1 MINIKYA
8 ILLFTILLNFVI
20 KAQLKITVK
29 DKYGNPIPEV
39 TVYSDKPYFK
49 SETDQNG
56 IIEIPAIEF
65 EQIVFYKLD
74 FKTQKISSKDFKN
87 NAFLITLN
95 PSVLEIGEMVV
106 SATKWNQSSSELSS
120 KITTIKAKDI
130 ALQNP
135 QTAADL
141 LANSGEVF
149 IQKSQQGGGSPMIR
163 GFATN
168 RLLYV
173 VDGVRMN
180 SAIFRA
186 GNIQNVISI
195 DALAIE
201 SAEVLFGPGSVI
213 YGSDA
218 IGGVM
223 NFRTLNPKFSK
234 TGKPLTKANALMR
247 YSSANNEKTGHF
259 DVMVGWKK
267 WAILTSVSAN
277 DFSDLR
283 MGSHGPD
290 EYLRTFYVQR
300 QDSIDR
306 VVMNSNPL
314 IQNPTAYSQVNLMQ
328 KVSYTPNKNWQI
340 DYGFHYSES
349 SEYARYD
356 RLIELTSSGL
366 PRSAVWNYGPQK
378 WMMNNLTINHH
389 KENKIYNEMSI
400 RLAQQ
405 YFEESR
411 IDRNFS
417 GGNKNRLRTQ
427 LEKVDAYSINVD
439 FEKAIKNHKLYY
451 GIEGVFNK
459 VGSFGT
465 AINIAT
471 GDSIPV
477 ADRYPASTWLSY
489 GAYFTYQ
496 ANISKLISFQAGVRY
511 NQFQLQSDFT
521 RILEFYPFDFS
532 EAKLNKGATTGS
544 AGIVIRPSEKL
555 KISLVGS
562 TGFRAPNVDDIG
574 KIFDFGPNEVVVP
587 NKDLSAEYAY
597 NGELSISKIFGEWL
611 KLDATGYYTYLD
623 NSMVRRAFQVNG
635 ADSILF
641 DDVQSKVYAIQNAA
655 FATVFGFHAGFEL
668 RLPSGFSLLSQY
680 NFQNGVEEMNDGND
694 SRSRH
699 AAPAFGVT
707 RLTYTN
713 EKVTLQLYAMY
724 SAGLNFDELNEEEKL
739 KPAIY
744 AIDENGNPY
753 SPAWYTLNLKTIF
766 KLTDNFSVSAGL
778 ENILD
783 KRYKTYSSGLVAPG
797 RNFVLSLKGSF

>member
-1 MINIKYA
+1 MKIIKYA
-8 ILLFTILLNFVI
+8 LLLFTLVVNLVGL
-20 KAQLKITVK
+20 AQQKITVK
-29 DKYGNPIPEV
+29 DKYGKPIQEA
-39 TVYSDKPYFK
+39 TVYSDRPYFK

-56 IIEIPAIEF
+56 IVELPTIEF
-65 EQIVFYKLD
+65 EQIVFYKMD
-74 FKTQKISSKDFKN
+74 FKTQKISSQGLKENEFV
-87 NAFLITLN
+87 ITLQ

-106 SATKWNQSSSELSS
+106 SATKWNQSSSDLSS

-141 LANSGEVF
+141 LSNSGEVF

-180 SAIFRA
+180 TAIFRS

-195 DALAIE
+195 DAFAIE

-234 TGKPLTKANALMR
+234 TDKPLTKANALMR
-247 YSSANNEKTGHF
+247 YSSANKEKTGHF

-306 VVMNSNPL
+306 VVTNPNPL
-314 IQNPTAYSQVNLMQ
+314 IQKPSAYSQVNLMQ
-328 KVSYTPNKNWQI
+328 KVSYTPNENWQI
-340 DYGFHYSES
+340 DYGFHYSET
-349 SEYARYD
+349 SEYSRYD
-356 RLIELTSSGL
+356 RLIELTGAGL

-389 KENKIYNEMSI
+389 KANKIYNEMSI

-427 LEKVDAYSINVD
+427 LEKVDAYSLNVD

-459 VGSFGT
+459 VGSFGS
-465 AINIAT
+465 AINSEN

-477 ADRYPASTWLSY
+477 ANRYPASTWFSY

-496 ANISKLISFQAGVRY
+496 ANISKLISVQAGVRY
-511 NQFQLQSDFT
+511 NQFQLNSDFT
-521 RILEFYPFDFS
+521 RILEFYPFDFT

-544 AGIVIRPSEKL
+544 VGIVFKPTEKM
-555 KISLVGS
+555 KISLTGS

-587 NKDLSAEYAY
+587 NKDLSAEFAY

-623 NSMVRRAFQVNG
+623 NAMVRRAFQVNG

-641 DDVQSKVYAIQNAA
+641 DGEQSKVYAIQNAT
-655 FATVFGFHAGFEL
+655 FATIFGFHAGFEM

-680 NFQNGVEEMNDGND
+680 NFQNGVEEMNDGVE

-724 SAGLNFDELNEEEKL
+724 SAGLNYDELNEEEKL
-739 KPAIY
+739 KPTIY

-753 SPAWYTLNLKTIF
+753 SPYWYTLNLKTMF

>member
-186 GNIQNVISI
+186 GNIQNIISI

-783 KRYKTYSSGLVAPG
+783 KRYKTYSSGLVAPS

>member
-1 MINIKYA
+1 
-8 ILLFTILLNFVI
+8 
-20 KAQLKITVK
+20 
-29 DKYGNPIPEV
+29 
-39 TVYSDKPYFK
+39 
-49 SETDQNG
+49 
-56 IIEIPAIEF
+56 
-65 EQIVFYKLD
+65 
-74 FKTQKISSKDFKN
+74 
-87 NAFLITLN
+87 
-95 PSVLEIGEMVV
+95 
-106 SATKWNQSSSELSS
+106 
-120 KITTIKAKDI
+120 
-130 ALQNP
+130 
-135 QTAADL
+135 
-141 LANSGEVF
+141 
-149 IQKSQQGGGSPMIR
+149 
-163 GFATN
+163 
-168 RLLYV
+168 
-173 VDGVRMN
+173 MN

-195 DALAIE
+195 DAFAIE

-223 NFRTLNPKFSK
+223 NFRTMSPKFSNSGK
-234 TGKPLTKANALMR
+234 TITKANALMR

-267 WAILTSVSAN
+267 WAIFTSVSAN

-283 MGSHGPD
+283 MGSHGPA

-300 QDSIDR
+300 QDSVDR
-306 VVMNSNPL
+306 IITNSNPL
-314 IQNPTAYSQVNLMQ
+314 IQKPTAYSQVNLMQ
-328 KVSYTPNKNWQI
+328 KVSFKPNENWQI
-340 DYGFHYSES
+340 DYGFHYSET
-349 SEYARYD
+349 SEYSRYD
-356 RLIELTSSGL
+356 RLIELTGSGL

-389 KENKIYNEMSI
+389 KANKFYNEMSI

-427 LEKVDAYSINVD
+427 LEKVDAYSLNVD

-477 ADRYPASTWLSY
+477 ADRYPASTWMSY

-496 ANISKLISFQAGVRY
+496 ANISKLISVQAGVRY
-511 NQFQLQSDFT
+511 NQFQLNSDFT
-521 RILEFYPFDFS
+521 RILEFYPFDFT

-544 AGIVIRPSEKL
+544 AGIVFKPSEKM
-555 KISLVGS
+555 KISLTGS

-574 KIFDFGPNEVVVP
+574 KIFDFGPNEIVVP

-597 NGELSISKIFGEWL
+597 NGELSVSKIFGEWL
-611 KLDATGYYTYLD
+611 KIDATGYYTYLD
-623 NSMVRRAFQVNG
+623 NAMVRRAFQVNG

-641 DDVQSKVYAIQNAA
+641 DGEQSKVYAIQNAA
-655 FATVFGFHAGFEL
+655 FATILGFHAGFEI

-680 NFQNGVEEMNDGND
+680 NFQNGIEEMNDGLE

-713 EKVTLQLYAMY
+713 DKVTLQLYSMY
-724 SAGLNFDELNEEEKL
+724 SAGLSFDDLNEEEKL

-744 AIDENGNPY
+744 AKDANGNPY
-753 SPAWYTLNLKTIF
+753 SPSWYTLNLKAMF
-766 KLTDNFSVSAGL
+766 KLNSNFTVSAGL

-783 KRYKTYSSGLVAPG
+783 ARYKTYSSGLVAPG
-797 RNFVLSLKGSF
+797 RNFILSLRGSF

>member
-300 QDSIDR
+300 QDSVDR

-597 NGELSISKIFGEWL
+597 NGELSISKIFGELL

-783 KRYKTYSSGLVAPG
+783 KRYKTYSSGLVAPS

>member
-1 MINIKYA
+1 MKKLKYTFLLLSLLSARMIQ
-8 ILLFTILLNFVI
+8 
-20 KAQLKITVK
+20 AQQRVTVR
-29 DKYGNPIPEV
+29 DKFGKPVPEA

-56 IIEIPAIEF
+56 FVELPAIEF
-65 EQIVFYKLD
+65 EQIVFYKMD
-74 FKTQKISSKDFKN
+74 FKTQKISSQGLKISN
-87 NAFLITLN
+87 YLITLQ

-106 SATKWNQSSSELSS
+106 SATKWNQSSSDLSS
-120 KITTIKAKDI
+120 KISTIKAKDI

-195 DALAIE
+195 DAFAIE

-218 IGGVM
+218 IGGIM
-223 NFRTLNPKFSK
+223 NFRTMTPKFSK
-234 TGKPLTKANALMR
+234 SEKPITKANALMR

-267 WAILTSVSAN
+267 WAMLTSVSAN

-283 MGSHGPD
+283 MGSHGPK
-290 EYLRTFYVQR
+290 EYLRTFYVER
-300 QDSIDR
+300 QDSVDR
-306 VVMNSNPL
+306 VVENSNPL
-314 IQNPTAYSQVNLMQ
+314 LQKPTAYSQVNLMQ
-328 KVSYTPNKNWQI
+328 KVSFTPNENWQI
-340 DYGFHYSES
+340 DYGFHYSET
-349 SEYARYD
+349 SEYSRYD

-389 KENKIYNEMSI
+389 KANKFYNEMSI

-427 LEKVDAYSINVD
+427 LEKVDAYSLNVD

-459 VGSFGT
+459 VGSFGS
-465 AINIAT
+465 ALNIKT

-496 ANISKLISFQAGVRY
+496 ANISKLISVQAGVRY
-511 NQFQLQSDFT
+511 NQFQLNSDFT
-521 RILEFYPFDFS
+521 RILEFYPFDFT

-574 KIFDFGPNEVVVP
+574 KIFDFGPSEIVVP
-587 NKDLSAEYAY
+587 NKNLSAEYAY
-597 NGELSISKIFGEWL
+597 NGELSISKIFGEYL
-611 KLDATGYYTYLD
+611 KIDATGYYTYLD
-623 NSMVRRAFQVNG
+623 NAMVRRAFQVNG

-641 DDVQSKVYAIQNAA
+641 DGVQSKVYAIQNAA
-655 FATVFGFHAGFEL
+655 YATIFGFHAGLEL

-680 NFQNGVEEMNDGND
+680 NFQNGVEEMNDGIE

-707 RLTYTN
+707 RLTYKN

-753 SPAWYTLNLKTIF
+753 SPSWYTLNLKTMF
-766 KLTDNFSVSAGL
+766 KLTENFSVSAGL

-783 KRYKTYSSGLVAPG
+783 RRYKTYSSGLVAPG
-797 RNFVLSLKGSF
+797 RNFVLSIRGSF

>member
-1 MINIKYA
+1 MKNSKCVLLLYA
-8 ILLFTILLNFVI
+8 LVVNLAVQ
-20 KAQLKITVK
+20 AQLKISVN
-29 DKYGNPIPEV
+29 DKYGKPIPEV
-39 TVYSDKPYFK
+39 TVYSDKPYLK
-49 SETDQNG
+49 SETDQDG
-56 IIEIPAIEF
+56 IVELPTIEF
-65 EQIVFYKLD
+65 EQIIFYKLD
-74 FKTQKISSKDFKN
+74 FKTQKISSQDLKN
-87 NAFLITLN
+87 TTFNIILQ
-95 PSVLEIGEMVV
+95 PSILEIGEMVV
-106 SATKWNQSSSELSS
+106 SATKWNQSSSDLSS

-186 GNIQNVISI
+186 GNVQNVISI

-234 TGKPLTKANALMR
+234 IEKPITKANAFMR
-247 YSSANNEKTGHF
+247 YSSANAEKTGHF
-259 DVMVGWKK
+259 DVMVGSKK

-283 MGSHGPD
+283 MGSHGPE
-290 EYLRTFYVQR
+290 EYLRTFYVQ
-300 QDSIDR
+300 QLDSIDR
-306 VVMNSNPL
+306 VVSNSNPL
-314 IQNPTAYSQVNLMQ
+314 IQNPTAYSQLNLMQ
-328 KVSYTPNKNWQI
+328 KIVFQPNENWQI
-340 DYGFHYSES
+340 DYGFHYSETS
-349 SEYARYD
+349 KYSRYD
-356 RLIELTSSGL
+356 RLIELTDSLL

-389 KENKIYNEMSI
+389 KANKIYNEMSI

-411 IDRNFS
+411 IDRDFS
-417 GGNKNRLRTQ
+417 GENKNRLRTQ
-427 LEKVDAYSINVD
+427 LEKVDAYSLNVD
-439 FEKAIKNHKLYY
+439 FEKVIKKQKLYF

-459 VGSFGT
+459 VSSFGT
-465 AINIAT
+465 AINIT
-471 GDSIPV
+471 NGDSIPV

-489 GAYFTYQ
+489 GAYFTYH
-496 ANISKLISFQAGVRY
+496 ANISKLISVQAGVRY
-511 NQFQLQSDFT
+511 NQFHLNADFS
-521 RILEFYPFDFS
+521 RILEFYPYDFT
-532 EAKLNKGATTGS
+532 KVNLNNGATTGS
-544 AGIVIRPSEKL
+544 VGVVMRPSEKS

-574 KIFDFGPNEVVVP
+574 KIFDLALNEIVVP
-587 NKDLSAEYAY
+587 NIDLTAEYAY
-597 NGELSISKIFGEWL
+597 NGELGISKICGEWL
-611 KLDATGYYTYLD
+611 KLDATAYYTYLD
-623 NSMVRRAFQVNG
+623 NAMVRRAFQVNG
-635 ADSILF
+635 ADSIFF
-641 DDVQSKVYAIQNAA
+641 DGNLNKVYAIQNAA
-655 FATVFGFHAGFEL
+655 YATILGLHLGVEL
-668 RLPSGFSLLSQY
+668 RFKGGFTLLSQY
-680 NFQNGVEEMNDGND
+680 NLQNGVEEMNDGNE

-699 AAPAFGVT
+699 TAPAFGLT
-707 RLTYTN
+707 RFTYSN
-713 EKVTLQLYAMY
+713 DKLTLQLYAVY
-724 SAGLNFDELNEEEKL
+724 SSGLSNNKLNEEEKL

-744 AIDENGNPY
+744 AVDANGNPY
-753 SPAWYTLNLKTIF
+753 SPAWYTINLKTIF
-766 KLTDNFSVSAGL
+766 KLTNNCSVSAGL

-783 KRYKTYSSGLVAPG
+783 KRYRTYSSGLVAPG
-797 RNFVLSLKGSF
+797 RNFILSLRVGF